1 MRNAGTHVKRGA
13 IAFLLSLAMPG
24 VGHIYDGWTAVGLV
38 ICLVFVGFGYFAGL
52 LGVLHA
58 FKSAVLY
65 VIINC
70 IFPILIAT
78 WAAVVAVR
86 EVRTDSVPA
95 KRHTLVAVSVLLIG
109 VVGAV
114 ILGFP
119 ERVLG
124 IRALIIRGQSMS
136 PTLVVGDR
144 FVVDATRYKTSQPS
158 RGDVIAF
165 SRLEGNQQFVE
176 RVVALPGETIEGGPG
191 WLMLDGKLLSE
202 PYLQQ
207 TGEPTDDLTFGP
219 VRIPPHEL
227 FVMGD
232 NRGQSNDSR
241 SFGPIDANAV
251 LGKALFIYYSSVDK
265 TRIGRA
271 IR

>member
-1 MRNAGTHVKRGA
+1 MRNAGTQVKRGA

-24 VGHIYDGWTAVGLV
+24 VGHIYNGWTAVGLV

-124 IRALIIRGQSMS
+124 VGSFIIQGQSMS
-136 PTLVVGDR
+136 PTIVVGDR
-144 FVVDATRYKTSQPS
+144 FVVDVRCYENSQPG

-165 SRLEGNQQFVE
+165 SRPESDQQFVK
-176 RVVALPGETIEGGPG
+176 RVVALPGETIEGGQG
-191 WLMLDGKLLSE
+191 WLRVNGRLLSE
-202 PYLQQ
+202 PYVQQ

-219 VRIPPHEL
+219 VRVPPNQL

-241 SFGPIDANAV
+241 SFGPIDERTV
-251 LGKALFIYYSSVDK
+251 LGKALYIYYSSTDK
-265 TRIGRA
+265 TRIGRT